1 METDG
6 DRGAVEAM
14 IPLSKLPLRD
24 GNYGPHVEVI
34 VSGETFETSSEGW
47 KRRQSDT
54 WRMGMPPFETSS
66 EGWKPT
72 LGCKDLR
79 DLPLSKLP
87 LRDGNTCALRRMS

>member
-47 KRRQSDT
+47 KLSGLLHGLDHRI
-54 WRMGMPPFETSS
+54 PFRNF
-66 EGWKPT
+66 
-72 LGCKDLR
+72 L
-79 DLPLSKLP
+79 
-87 LRDGNTCALRRMS
+87 